1 MPSNTEAL
9 LAAQLTEERHAHA
22 QTRRAYE
29 ALVQTLADLKRE
41 GFGLAKDLPAPTP
54 EPDPLGA
61 TVLRAIGAR
70 ATTIGEQAQLRK
82 QAEEMLA
89 VGESVEVGVSRILE
103 GEPVDA

>member
-41 GFGLAKDLPAPTP
+41 GFGLAKELPAPTP
-54 EPDPLGA
+54 EPDPLDA
-61 TVLRAIGAR
+61 AVMRAIRSR
-70 ATTIGEQAQLRK
+70 ASTIGEQAQLRK
-82 QAEEMLA
+82 QAEAMLA
-89 VGESVEVGVSRILE
+89 VGESVEVVVSRILE